1 MLDERVPDIFWLGI
15 PLTNKKKN
23 LKKYKKMK
31 QEVK

>member
-15 PLTNKKKN
+15 PLTNKKK